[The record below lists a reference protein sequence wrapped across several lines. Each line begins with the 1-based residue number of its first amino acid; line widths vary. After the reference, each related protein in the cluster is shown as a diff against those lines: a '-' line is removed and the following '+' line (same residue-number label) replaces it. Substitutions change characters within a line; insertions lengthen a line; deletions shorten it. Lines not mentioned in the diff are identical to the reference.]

1 MPWYDYRDSITKVVI
16 EEGVTGVGVQTFA
29 FCYNL
34 TEVELPMSVGL
45 PHKGL
50 HTFRHTFAT
59 RLINGVKQPDGSVKA
74 LSVKQVAELL
84 GHTTSEITEIYYV
97 RRDTTRLAGL
107 TDNFNL

>member
-50 HTFRHTFAT
+50 HTFRLTFAT

-74 LSVKQVAELL
+74 L
-84 GHTTSEITEIYYV
+84 
-97 RRDTTRLAGL
+97 
-107 TDNFNL
+107 

>member
-50 HTFRHTFAT
+50 HTFRHPYVKLKTKKYEDFFAKAEEQFLLCR
-59 RLINGVKQPDGSVKA
+59 RL
-74 LSVKQVAELL
+74 
-84 GHTTSEITEIYYV
+84 
-97 RRDTTRLAGL
+97 
-107 TDNFNL
+107 

>member
-45 PHKGL
+45 LHKGV

-74 LSVKQVAELL
+74 L
-84 GHTTSEITEIYYV
+84 
-97 RRDTTRLAGL
+97 
-107 TDNFNL
+107 